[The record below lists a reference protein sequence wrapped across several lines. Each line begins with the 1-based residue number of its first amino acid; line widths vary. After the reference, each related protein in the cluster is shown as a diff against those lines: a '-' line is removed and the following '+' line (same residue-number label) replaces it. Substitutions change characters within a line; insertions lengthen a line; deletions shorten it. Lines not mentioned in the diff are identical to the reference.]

1 MDFST
6 PKIMGILN
14 VTPDSFSDGGK
25 FSNLDLAISQALRM
39 VEQGASIIDIG
50 GESTRPGAVE
60 VSLQEEMDRVLP
72 VVEKLRA
79 ETDVA
84 ISLDTSSPELMREG
98 AALGVWMI
106 NDVRAFQREGAL
118 EVVGESDVYVCAM
131 HMQGKPISMQDSP
144 EYGSVVDDVSQFLQG
159 RVEALIGSGVQKEKI
174 VLDPGFGFGKTLAH
188 NLSLLKHLDQLQ
200 HLGSPLLVGISRKS
214 MIGTVLD
221 KDVDQRLIGSVAAAL
236 LSLERGA
243 SILRV
248 HDVAETADALKIW
261 QAMKLAK

>member
-1 MDFST
+1 
-6 PKIMGILN
+6 
-14 VTPDSFSDGGK
+14 
-25 FSNLDLAISQALRM
+25 
-39 VEQGASIIDIG
+39 
-50 GESTRPGAVE
+50 
-60 VSLQEEMDRVLP
+60 
-72 VVEKLRA
+72 
-79 ETDVA
+79 
-84 ISLDTSSPELMREG
+84 
-98 AALGVWMI
+98 
-106 NDVRAFQREGAL
+106 
-118 EVVGESDVYVCAM
+118 
-131 HMQGKPISMQDSP
+131 
-144 EYGSVVDDVSQFLQG
+144 QFLQG